1 MQVLGEVVDPGPRP
15 HPAAQRAG
23 TTMAL
28 AVLPVCPVLA
38 ALLAHALLEPRS
50 ARAVARRGS
59 SRA

>member
-1 MQVLGEVVDPGPRP
+1 VQVLGEVVDPGPRP

-38 ALLAHALLEPRS
+38 ALLALALVDPPAAPEDERT
-50 ARAVARRGS
+50 GS